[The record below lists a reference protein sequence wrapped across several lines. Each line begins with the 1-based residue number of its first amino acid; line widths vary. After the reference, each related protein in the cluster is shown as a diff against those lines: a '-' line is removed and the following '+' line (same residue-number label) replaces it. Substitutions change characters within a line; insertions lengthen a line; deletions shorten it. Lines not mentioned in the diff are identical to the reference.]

1 MIDVRVKQRQFIR
14 DSLDEIKRLRRLL
27 KEVGDLAASRAVR
40 VELLESENARLHEAV
55 KMARECLEDR
65 DVIGANLT
73 LEKAIGEKE

>member
-1 MIDVRVKQRQFIR
+1 MSVTTEEAELQRHH
-14 DSLDEIKRLRRLL
+14 LEEVRLL
-27 KEVGDLAASRAVR
+27 SLAAERDA
-40 VELLESENARLHEAV
+40 LQAKNARLHEAV